1 MLFNRKGI
9 KPVSK
14 VRKYQF
20 GGMFSN
26 APSNINFGTDTNYYY
41 QGWAPIPVHPI
52 EPLAAPEIKK
62 VDKTAALGLPDDEKL
77 ITDKLQGKALHG
89 DMRVFMSQRQAMRQG
104 IEQKLATYGEAYLTN
119 GYAADIAKYETTIQ
133 TMVNAL
139 INDHDTAK
147 KNAEDAKKAGNNF
160 VLNGN
165 NIMVPMATGGMQ
177 SVNIDEYAKA
187 LSTGEITDINLVTG
201 SNWFNTV
208 NQSVQSPQDINSG
221 KHVAYNRVNQY
232 DISEVEKLV
241 NTALTSTGV
250 VKYGESS
257 IDGNQLQNIF
267 AKTVNTSDKSMS
279 SNYQQVLQATQS
291 LLNGLGQDGKNTIGS
306 AGITQLLQGYPVTLA
321 QYNTD
326 KKSPGANIAEQ
337 TTYAF
342 DRKTGLVEKVVLDE
356 KGKKSVS
363 QIKVSDFKNEY
374 IHGYIVNA
382 VAKGKDYTI
391 NTKFDAKANP
401 NAISKG
407 DEKKEVG
414 QITRFQ
420 QKFAEM
426 SMEVTQT
433 IGPNGVLIYGTVDLS
448 NLTEYQ
454 AIDENGNMNPKG
466 LKQINNNWGIDDK
479 LKEYGINV
487 LSVLPMVD
495 AKGSKGIITTRL
507 TKAGSDKDF
516 DVYEVVYD
524 ALKSSGNQNMDQKT
538 LQRKAS
544 EYAQQIHTSY
554 TNYLLEVR
562 KLKAENKLDEDSDK
576 NLRSKLVSDL
586 NSISPAVR
594 NVLSSYNLDTSVI
607 VYAPKSY
614 ITISAA
620 DADKFDNAKANIAY
634 NMTPI
639 TESSHPDIYR
649 KIQIASK
656 GTSANPLPILIY
668 EVPLYSSNLTEIQK
682 DLQDKKLNIFGITTT
697 LPGYQMGGAIE
708 IEQEHTNDSDNL
720 LGKVNKFLETNML
733 SYLSGDLDK
742 LL

>member
-1 MLFNRKGI
+1 
-9 KPVSK
+9 
-14 VRKYQF
+14 
-20 GGMFSN
+20 
-26 APSNINFGTDTNYYY
+26 
-41 QGWAPIPVHPI
+41 
-52 EPLAAPEIKK
+52 
-62 VDKTAALGLPDDEKL
+62 
-77 ITDKLQGKALHG
+77 
-89 DMRVFMSQRQAMRQG
+89 
-104 IEQKLATYGEAYLTN
+104 
-119 GYAADIAKYETTIQ
+119 
-133 TMVNAL
+133 
-139 INDHDTAK
+139 
-147 KNAEDAKKAGNNF
+147 
-160 VLNGN
+160 
-165 NIMVPMATGGMQ
+165 
-177 SVNIDEYAKA
+177 
-187 LSTGEITDINLVTG
+187 
-201 SNWFNTV
+201 
-208 NQSVQSPQDINSG
+208 
-221 KHVAYNRVNQY
+221 
-232 DISEVEKLV
+232 
-241 NTALTSTGV
+241 
-250 VKYGESS
+250 
-257 IDGNQLQNIF
+257 
-267 AKTVNTSDKSMS
+267 MS

-321 QYNTD
+321 QYDTN

-342 DRKTGLVEKVVLDE
+342 DRKTGLVEKVVDE
-356 KGKKSVS
+356 KGEKKSSS

-382 VAKGKDYTI
+382 VAKGKNYIVD
-391 NTKFDAKANP
+391 TKFDTKANP
-401 NAISKG
+401 NASGG

-420 QKFAEM
+420 QKFTEM

-697 LPGYQMGGAIE
+697 LPGYQMGGTIE